1 MAGDHLHE
9 LWRYQ
14 QRPVPFTHLMTFV
27 SYPGIPEFQPA
38 LARHVS
44 AENLGRTVFTL
55 RMALFT
61 RRNFK
66 QVLDSLETTFVH
78 DANMEEENK
87 AHVFSRC
94 IPNSN
99 PSQAESVF
107 SIPKEDT
114 SA

>member
-1 MAGDHLHE
+1 
-9 LWRYQ
+9 
-14 QRPVPFTHLMTFV
+14 V
-27 SYPGIPEFQPA
+27 
-38 LARHVS
+38 
-44 AENLGRTVFTL
+44 
-55 RMALFT
+55 ALFT
-61 RRNFK
+61 RRNYK

-87 AHVFSRC
+87 AHVFSHC
-94 IPNSN
+94 IPNSK